1 MPDIVPYVLL
11 DDQATGLTRR
21 YENPIDIIRA
31 ETLGNVAEAFD
42 AVQSYLNQGYYV
54 AGFTAYELGYALEP
68 KLSTL
73 LDNRQSGPLLCF
85 GVFKAYKHEPM
96 PDCAQTLAVP
106 PVLRPQWS
114 EADYVS
120 RFERVINYIKAGD
133 VYQINLSYPMRGAY
147 EGSAADLYA
156 AFRQR
161 QPGRYGG
168 VVSLGGA
175 DIISFSPELFFK
187 TDDEQIEMRPMKG
200 TARRMA
206 DPAQDRALRD
216 HMKTDEKS
224 RAENLMIVDLL
235 RNDLSRIAA
244 PGTVKV
250 PALFSLE
257 TYPTLHQMTSHVRAK
272 LNPGIEIADMFKSLF
287 PCGSIT
293 GAPKI
298 RAMEI
303 IHELEPKPRGAYCG
317 SMGYIDPD
325 GGACFNVGIR
335 TVTLDD
341 GLMTYNVGSGIV
353 LDSNGSD
360 EYAECLLKSKVVTGA
375 GPDLIETMR
384 WTPKDGLLRAD
395 RHLARLRRSA
405 AALDYPWKQQAINDA
420 LSGLS
425 APTAQRV
432 RLTLSPD
439 GRVCLENIDFEPV
452 IDIWAVSLSKN
463 ALSSSVQETRHKV
476 SHRAF
481 YDGERRRVNALT
493 GCDEVLF
500 FNPGGA
506 LCEGSFTS
514 VFLEKDGQL
523 YTPPLDAGLL
533 PGILR
538 ESLIADGRAVEA
550 SLNIDDVI
558 NAERIFIGNSLRGLI
573 AVRLT
578 DNDLH

>member
-303 IHELEPKPRGAYCG
+303 IDTLENSRRGIY
-317 SMGYIDPD
+317 
-325 GGACFNVGIR
+325 GGAIIALDRADNLDTCIAIR
-335 TVTLDD
+335 TAMIKNGVAQ
-341 GLMTYNVGSGIV
+341 VRAGSGIV
-353 LDSNGSD
+353 HDSD
-360 EYAECLLKSKVVTGA
+360 PFAEA
-375 GPDLIETMR
+375 
-384 WTPKDGLLRAD
+384 
-395 RHLARLRRSA
+395 
-405 AALDYPWKQQAINDA
+405 
-420 LSGLS
+420 
-425 APTAQRV
+425 
-432 RLTLSPD
+432 
-439 GRVCLENIDFEPV
+439 
-452 IDIWAVSLSKN
+452 
-463 ALSSSVQETRHKV
+463 QETRHKARSV
-476 SHRAF
+476 MTAI
-481 YDGERRRVNALT
+481 ETAA
-493 GCDEVLF
+493 
-500 FNPGGA
+500 GA
-506 LCEGSFTS
+506 
-514 VFLEKDGQL
+514 
-523 YTPPLDAGLL
+523 TP
-533 PGILR
+533 
-538 ESLIADGRAVEA
+538 
-550 SLNIDDVI
+550 
-558 NAERIFIGNSLRGLI
+558 
-573 AVRLT
+573 
-578 DNDLH
+578 